1 MHVWEVFRQENE
13 GEPMVHVGS
22 VVAPDRERAMEYA
35 RDIYSRRYEAYR
47 LWIVPRKEV
56 IEIKDLDYLQPPIDR
71 TYRMG
76 IAYRVTVEK
85 RRRIKEMFEELAREV
100 QGGA

>member
-1 MHVWEVFRQENE
+1 MHVWEVFRQEQE

-22 VVAPDRERAMEYA
+22 VVAPDRERAREYA

-47 LWIVPRKEV
+47 LWLVPREAV
-56 IEIKDLDYLQPPIDR
+56 VEITDLDYLQPPIDR

-76 IAYRVTVEK
+76 VAYRVTVEK
-85 RRRIKEMFEELAREV
+85 RRQIKRMFEDLAKEV
-100 QGGA
+100 YGES

>member
-1 MHVWEVFRQENE
+1 MHVWEVFRQEQE

-22 VVAPDRERAMEYA
+22 VVAPDRERATEYA

-47 LWIVPRKEV
+47 LWLVPREEV
-56 IEIKDLDYLQPPIDR
+56 VEVTDLDFLQPPIDR

-85 RRRIKEMFEELAREV
+85 RRQIKEMFENLAKEV
-100 QGGA
+100 YGES

>member
-1 MHVWEVFRQENE
+1 MHVWEVFRQEQE

-22 VVAPDRERAMEYA
+22 VVAPDRARALEYA

-47 LWIVPRKEV
+47 LWLVPREAVVEV
-56 IEIKDLDYLQPPIDR
+56 TDPDFLQPPIDR

-76 IAYRVTVEK
+76 VAYRVTVEK
-85 RRRIKEMFEELAREV
+85 RRQIKEMFEKVAQEV
-100 QGGA
+100 QGGG

>member
-1 MHVWEVFRQENE
+1 
-13 GEPMVHVGS
+13 MVHVGS
-22 VVAPDRERAMEYA
+22 VVAPDRERAVEYA

-47 LWIVPRKEV
+47 LWLVPREEV
-56 IEIKDLDYLQPPIDR
+56 VEVKDLDFLQPPIDR

-85 RRRIKEMFEELAREV
+85 RRQIKEMFQRLAEEV
-100 QGGA
+100 QRGS